1 MQHLKQFMKCWW
13 ERNDKARESNVLWGY
28 GRRKLVSY
36 HYPLVDHFDMVNKKV
51 KGFML
56 FASSLFLLG
65 TIASLFL
72 AGSAVMSWPHEA
84 FSQELRSPP
93 SVPCPP
99 VSPGMVLLSAAW
111 LHIPLGVGG
120 CVFQGLFTGVV
131 GFSPSREDTVFMIK
145 NLLGAC
151 RCCAFK
157 SYKLF
162 LSLSGVTGSAMAS
175 ASWGIHWLV
184 LMLAVPIWYNV
195 LSQGK
200 AVSSSLLEAGQKNTL
215 KGDLKEH
222 SFFTECLYVT
232 CCKLNV

>member
-1 MQHLKQFMKCWW
+1 
-13 ERNDKARESNVLWGY
+13 
-28 GRRKLVSY
+28 
-36 HYPLVDHFDMVNKKV
+36 
-51 KGFML
+51 ML

-84 FSQELRSPP
+84 FSQELKSPP

-99 VSPGMVLLSAAW
+99 VSHGMVLLSAAW
-111 LHIPLGVGG
+111 LNSSLREGG

-131 GFSPSREDTVFMIK
+131 GFSLPREDTVFMIK
-145 NLLGAC
+145 DLLGAC
-151 RCCAFK
+151 LCCAFK
-157 SYKLF
+157 SCKLF

-184 LMLAVPIWYNV
+184 LILTVPIWYNV

-200 AVSSSLLEAGQKNTL
+200 AVSSSLLETGQENTL
-215 KGDLKEH
+215 VGGLKEQ

-232 CCKLNV
+232 CCKFNV